1 MNVWTAVLSFAFC
14 ELLQQMEASLLNCI
28 PRKTVKHQSDS
39 KEFGKSGFSNFST
52 LLVNKET
59 DTLFIGAKEAVFAV
73 DMNDITREV
82 YSVYWFA
89 TEDRQL
95 ECIHRG
101 KDAIQCRNYI
111 LLLHKINDTTLY
123 VCGTNAFHPACD
135 SLVINNIEMHL
146 EGSNKESR
154 GKCPFDPTLKYS
166 SVFVDGALYS
176 ATYNNFLGTEPIIYR
191 GLENH
196 LRTEFK
202 TSWLNEPRFIHMDF
216 IQESKE
222 NADGDDDKIY
232 VFFTETAI
240 EFEFYE
246 KPLVSRIARV
256 CKGDL
261 GGKRLLQ
268 KRWTSFL
275 KASLI
280 CSLPESDFHFN
291 IVQDVF
297 LLKTG
302 NWRETV
308 FYGIFMQQWGKLDTT
323 AVCAYSMKTVQDVF
337 SKGKYKGLITMEN
350 SHVKWVMYR
359 GEVPVPRPGA
369 CIDNFARSIGYNT
382 SLDLPDKT
390 LQFVRD
396 HPLLDSALHPIG
408 GTPVLLKRG
417 SIYTKIVVD
426 RIIGLDKRAYD
437 VLFLTTDNGYLHKA
451 LNCDGDMFIVEE
463 LQLFQTPESVQSLKL
478 SAEKGV
484 LYLASSSRVVQVP
497 IAVCGRYQHCL
508 DCILSRDPYCAWSQ
522 NQNQCVSAVDYTNH
536 SEVLIQ
542 NIKSGDVSECPEV
555 DMPIQNVVVAAGHSS
570 QLRCSPLSNL
580 ASTLWLFNGKHLP
593 AEETKYL
600 LYHQGLL
607 VFNITEA
614 DTGRYDCQSVEKV
627 GGRELSITVES
638 YVLNLWSE
646 SLMSLVKGSSGWPQ
660 AETAPP
666 SFKSGSSNYRDPAHW
681 GTQNEKLLS
690 KIFISL
696 FAFLFFS
703 LLSWNFVKGLVCL
716 RSGIQEKSTNTIKID
731 SLGDPPLETEEPG
744 PRKQVTLTIKSSSS
758 LLPLV
763 VSSSEGTSKNA
774 GASNSR
780 AVKCPPCCPTALQTT
795 LVKECSK
802 V

>member
-1 MNVWTAVLSFAFC
+1 MNIWTTLLSFAFC
-14 ELLQQMEASLLNCI
+14 ELLQQMEASPLNFI
-28 PRKTVKHQSDS
+28 PRKTIKYQNDS

-59 DTLFIGAKEAVFAV
+59 DTLFIGAREAVFAV

-82 YSVYWFA
+82 DSVYWFA
-89 TEDRQL
+89 TKDRQL
-95 ECIHRG
+95 ECMHRG
-101 KDAIQCRNYI
+101 KDTIQCRNYI
-111 LLLHKINDTTLY
+111 LLLHKINGTTFY
-123 VCGTNAFHPACD
+123 VCGTNAFHPTCD
-135 SLVINNIEMHL
+135 SMVISNTEMHL
-146 EGSNKESR
+146 EGNNKESR

-176 ATYNNFLGTEPIIYR
+176 ATYNNFLGTEPIIFR
-191 GLENH
+191 GLKNH

-202 TSWLNEPRFIHMDF
+202 TSWLNEPRFVHMDF
-216 IQESKE
+216 LQESKG

-240 EFEFYE
+240 EFEFYK

-302 NWRETV
+302 NWRKTI

-323 AVCAYSMKTVQDVF
+323 AVCAYSMKAVQDVF
-337 SKGKYKGLITMEN
+337 SRGKYKGLITMEN
-350 SHVKWVMYR
+350 SHVKWVIYR

-369 CIDNFARSIGYNT
+369 CINNFARGIGYNT

-390 LQFVRD
+390 LQFARD

-408 GTPVLLKRG
+408 GMPVLLKRG

-437 VLFLTTDNGYLHKA
+437 VLFLVTDNGYLHKA

-463 LQLFQTPESVQSLKL
+463 LQLFQRPESVQSLKL
-478 SAEKGV
+478 SAEKGM

-497 IAVCGRYQHCL
+497 VAVCSRYQHCL
-508 DCILSRDPYCAWSQ
+508 DCILARDPYCAWSQ
-522 NQNQCVSAVDYTNH
+522 NQNQCVSVVDYT
-536 SEVLIQ
+536 SSSDAFIQ
-542 NIKSGDVSECPEV
+542 NIKSGDVSECPKVER
-555 DMPIQNVVVAAGHSS
+555 PIQNVLVATGHSS

-580 ASTLWLFNGKHLP
+580 ASTLWLFNGKHLQ
-593 AEETKYL
+593 AEETKYF

-614 DTGRYDCQSVEKV
+614 EAGRYDCQSVEKV

-638 YVLNLWSE
+638 YVLNLWTE
-646 SLMSLVKGSSGWPQ
+646 SLVSLVKGSSEWPQ
-660 AETAPP
+660 AETVPP
-666 SFKSGSSNYRDPAHW
+666 SFKSGSSKYRESAPW
-681 GTQNEKLLS
+681 GIQNEKLLS

-703 LLSWNFVKGLVCL
+703 LLSWNVAKGPVCL
-716 RSGIQEKSTNTIKID
+716 RSGIREKATNALKID
-731 SLGDPPLETEEPG
+731 SLGDPNLETEDPS
-744 PRKQVTLTIKSSSS
+744 PRKHLTLTIHNTSS
-758 LLPLV
+758 LIPLV
-763 VSSSEGTSKNA
+763 SSLEGTSKNA
-774 GASNSR
+774 SASNNM
-780 AVKCPPCCPTALQTT
+780 APKQPPHPSHSEGCCS
-795 LVKECSK
+795 EYCST

>member
-1 MNVWTAVLSFAFC
+1 M
-14 ELLQQMEASLLNCI
+14 
-28 PRKTVKHQSDS
+28 
-39 KEFGKSGFSNFST
+39 
-52 LLVNKET
+52 
-59 DTLFIGAKEAVFAV
+59 
-73 DMNDITREV
+73 
-82 YSVYWFA
+82 
-89 TEDRQL
+89 
-95 ECIHRG
+95 
-101 KDAIQCRNYI
+101 
-111 LLLHKINDTTLY
+111 
-123 VCGTNAFHPACD
+123 
-135 SLVINNIEMHL
+135 VINNTEMHL
-146 EGSNKESR
+146 EGNEKESR
-154 GKCPFDPTLKYS
+154 GKCPFDPTLEYS
-166 SVFVDGALYS
+166 SIFVDGALYS
-176 ATYNNFLGTEPIIYR
+176 ATYNNFLGTEPIIFR

-202 TSWLNEPRFIHMDF
+202 TSWLNEPRFVHMDL
-216 IQESKE
+216 IQESE
-222 NADGDDDKIY
+222 GNADGDDDKIY

-302 NWRETV
+302 NWRETI
-308 FYGIFMQQWGKLDTT
+308 FYGIFLQQWGKLDTT

-369 CIDNFARSIGYNT
+369 CINNFARSIGYNT
-382 SLDLPDKT
+382 SLNLPDKT

-408 GTPVLLKRG
+408 HMPVLLKRG

-437 VLFLTTDNGYLHKA
+437 VLFLATDNGYLHKA

-463 LQLFQTPESVQSLKL
+463 LQLFQTPESVHSLKL
-478 SAEKGV
+478 SAEKGI

-497 IAVCGRYQHCL
+497 VAVCGRYLHCV
-508 DCILSRDPYCAWSQ
+508 DCILARDPYCAWSQ

-542 NIKSGDVSECPEV
+542 NIKSGDVSECPGV
-555 DMPIQNVVVAAGHSS
+555 DRPIQNVVVAPGHSS
-570 QLRCSPLSNL
+570 HLRCLPLSNL
-580 ASTLWLFNGKHLP
+580 ASTLWLFNGKHLR
-593 AEETKYL
+593 AEETKHL

-614 DTGRYDCQSVEKV
+614 DAGRYDCQSVEKV

-638 YVLNLWSE
+638 YSLSLWSE
-646 SLMSLVKGSSGWPQ
+646 SLVSLVKGSSEWPR

-666 SFKSGSSNYRDPAHW
+666 NFKSGSSKYRDPAHW

-703 LLSWNFVKGLVCL
+703 LLSWNFVKGLACL
-716 RSGIQEKSTNTIKID
+716 RSGIRAKATNALKLD
-731 SLGDPPLETEEPG
+731 SLEDPPLETEEPG
-744 PRKQVTLTIKSSSS
+744 PGKRVNLTINSSSS
-758 LLPLV
+758 LMPLV
-763 VSSSEGTSKNA
+763 SPSSASTSKNA
-774 GASNSR
+774 SASNNR
-780 AVKCPPCCPTALQTT
+780 AVKHPPCCPAALKAT
-795 LVKECSK
+795 LVNECSK

>member
-1 MNVWTAVLSFAFC
+1 MNIWAALLAFAFC
-14 ELLQQMEASLLNCI
+14 ELIRQMEASLLSCI
-28 PRKTVKHQSDS
+28 PRKTINYQNDS

-52 LLVNKET
+52 FLVNKET
-59 DTLFIGAKEAVFAV
+59 ETLFIGARDAVFAV

-82 YSVYWFA
+82 
-89 TEDRQL
+89 
-95 ECIHRG
+95 
-101 KDAIQCRNYI
+101 
-111 LLLHKINDTTLY
+111 
-123 VCGTNAFHPACD
+123 D
-135 SLVINNIEMHL
+135 SVINNTEMHL
-146 EGSNKESR
+146 EGKEKESR
-154 GKCPFDPTLKYS
+154 GECPFDPTLKYS

-176 ATYNNFLGTEPIIYR
+176 ATYNNFLGTEPIIFR
-191 GLENH
+191 GLENR

-275 KASLI
+275 KATLI
-280 CSLPESDFHFN
+280 CSLPESDFYFN

-302 NWRETV
+302 NWRETI

-337 SKGKYKGLITMEN
+337 SKGKYKGLVTLEN
-350 SHVKWVMYR
+350 SYVKWVMYR

-396 HPLLDSALHPIG
+396 HPLLDTALHPIG
-408 GTPVLLKRG
+408 GIPVLLKRG
-417 SIYTKIVVD
+417 SIYTRIVVD
-426 RIIGLDKRAYD
+426 RIFGLDKKTYD
-437 VLFLTTDNGYLHKA
+437 VLFLVTDRGYLHKA

-478 SAEKGV
+478 SAEKGL
-484 LYLASSSRVVQVP
+484 LYLASSSRVIQVP
-497 IAVCGRYQHCL
+497 VAVCSRYQHCL
-508 DCILSRDPYCAWSQ
+508 DCLLARDPYCAWAQ
-522 NQNQCVSAVDYTNH
+522 NRSQCVSVVDHANN

-542 NIKSGDVSECPEV
+542 NIRNGDVSECPKV
-555 DMPIQNVVVAAGHSS
+555 DRPIQNVIVRAGDSS

-580 ASTLWLFNGKHLP
+580 ASTLWLFNGRHLQ

-607 VFNITEA
+607 VFNITKA
-614 DTGRYDCQSVEKV
+614 DAGRYDCQSVEKV
-627 GGRELSITVES
+627 NGRELFVTVES
-638 YVLNLWSE
+638 YILSLLSE
-646 SLMSLVKGSSGWPQ
+646 SLGKLVQGSSEWPQ
-660 AETAPP
+660 AETVSPR
-666 SFKSGSSNYRDPAHW
+666 FKSDSSKYRDLAH
-681 GTQNEKLLS
+681 GGARNEKILS
-690 KIFISL
+690 KIFIVL

-703 LLSWNFVKGLVCL
+703 LLFWNFTKGLACL
-716 RSGIQEKSTNTIKID
+716 QSWFQGKTRNTIKID
-731 SLGDPPLETEEPG
+731 NLGESPLETQESSPQ
-744 PRKQVTLTIKSSSS
+744 KQVNSFSS
-758 LLPLV
+758 LMPLV
-763 VSSSEGTSKNA
+763 ISSPDNTPKNSS
-774 GASNSR
+774 AST
-780 AVKCPPCCPTALQTT
+780 VGL
-795 LVKECSK
+795 
-802 V
+802 

>member
-1 MNVWTAVLSFAFC
+1 MNIWVALLAFAFC
-14 ELLQQMEASLLNCI
+14 KFLQQMEASPFSCI
-28 PRKTVKHQSDS
+28 PRKTIKYQNDS

-52 LLVNKET
+52 LLMNKET
-59 DTLFIGAKEAVFAV
+59 DTLFIGAREAVFAV
-73 DMNDITREV
+73 DLNDITREMD
-82 YSVYWFA
+82 S
-89 TEDRQL
+89 
-95 ECIHRG
+95 
-101 KDAIQCRNYI
+101 IQCRNYI
-111 LLLHKINDTTLY
+111 LLLHKINNTTLY

-135 SLVINNIEMHL
+135 SMVINNTEMHL
-146 EGSNKESR
+146 EGSDKESR

-176 ATYNNFLGTEPIIYR
+176 ATYNNFLGTEPVIFR

-202 TSWLNEPRFIHMDF
+202 TSWLNEPRFVHMDF
-216 IQESKE
+216 IQESRG
-222 NADGDDDKIY
+222 NTDGDDDKIY

-302 NWRETV
+302 DWRETI

-369 CIDNFARSIGYNT
+369 CINNFARSIGFNS

-390 LQFVRD
+390 LQFVRE
-396 HPLLDSALHPIG
+396 HPLLHSALHPIG
-408 GTPVLLKRG
+408 GVPVLLKRG
-417 SIYTKIVVD
+417 SVYTKIVVD
-426 RIIGLDKRAYD
+426 RRIGLDQRTYD
-437 VLFLTTDNGYLHKA
+437 VLFLATDNGYLHKA
-451 LNCDGDMFIVEE
+451 FNCDGNMFIVEE

-478 SAEKGV
+478 SAEKGM

-497 IAVCGRYQHCL
+497 VAVCSRHQHCL
-508 DCILSRDPYCAWSQ
+508 DCILARDPYCAWSQ
-522 NQNQCVSAVDYTNH
+522 KQSQCVSAVGYTNH

-542 NIKSGDVSECPEV
+542 NIKSGDISECPEV
-555 DMPIQNVVVAAGHSS
+555 DRPIQNVIVAAGQSS

-580 ASTLWLFNGKHLP
+580 ASTLWRFNGKRLR

-600 LYHQGLL
+600 LYRQGLL

-614 DTGRYDCQSVEKV
+614 DSGRYDCQSVEKV
-627 GGRELSITVES
+627 GGRELFTTVES

-646 SLMSLVKGSSGWPQ
+646 SLVSLVKGSSEWPQ

-666 SFKSGSSNYRDPAHW
+666 SFKSDSRRYRDPAPW
-681 GTQNEKLLS
+681 GAQNEKILS

-703 LLSWNFVKGLVCL
+703 LLSWNFVKGLACL
-716 RSGIQEKSTNTIKID
+716 RTTVQEKAPNTIKLD
-731 SLGDPPLETEEPG
+731 SLGELPLESEEPSH
-744 PRKQVTLTIKSSSS
+744 RKQATLAVNSSSS
-758 LLPLV
+758 LMPLV
-763 VSSSEGTSKNA
+763 LSSSEGDSRNA
-774 GASNSR
+774 SASNN
-780 AVKCPPCCPTALQTT
+780 AAPVQ
-795 LVKECSK
+795 
-802 V
+802 

>member
-1 MNVWTAVLSFAFC
+1 MNIWAAFLSFAFC
-14 ELLQQMEASLLNCI
+14 ELLQQMEANPRNCI
-28 PRKTVKHQSDS
+28 PRKTIKYQSDS
-39 KEFGKSGFSNFST
+39 KEFGRSGFSNFST

-59 DTLFIGAKEAVFAV
+59 DTLFVGAREAVFAV

-82 YSVYWFA
+82 DSVYWLA
-89 TEDRQL
+89 SEDRQL

-101 KDAIQCRNYI
+101 KDTVQCRNYI

-135 SLVINNIEMHL
+135 SMVINNTEMHL
-146 EGSNKESR
+146 EGNDKESR

-202 TSWLNEPRFIHMDF
+202 TSWLNEPRFVHMDF

-240 EFEFYE
+240 EFEFYD

-256 CKGDL
+256 CK
-261 GGKRLLQ
+261 
-268 KRWTSFL
+268 
-275 KASLI
+275 
-280 CSLPESDFHFN
+280 
-291 IVQDVF
+291 
-297 LLKTG
+297 
-302 NWRETV
+302 
-308 FYGIFMQQWGKLDTT
+308 
-323 AVCAYSMKTVQDVF
+323 
-337 SKGKYKGLITMEN
+337 
-350 SHVKWVMYR
+350 
-359 GEVPVPRPGA
+359 

-396 HPLLDSALHPIG
+396 HPLLDSVLHPIG
-408 GTPVLLKRG
+408 GVPVLLKRD

-426 RIIGLDKRAYD
+426 RIIGLDQRTYD

-478 SAEKGV
+478 SAEKGM

-508 DCILSRDPYCAWSQ
+508 DCILARDPYCAWSQ
-522 NQNQCVSAVDYTNH
+522 SQNQCVSAVDYTNH

-542 NIKSGDVSECPEV
+542 NIKSGNVSECPKI
-555 DMPIQNVVVAAGHSS
+555 DRPIQHVIVAAGHSS

-580 ASTLWLFNGKHLP
+580 ASTLWLFNGKDLP

-600 LYHQGLL
+600 LYRQGLL
-607 VFNITEA
+607 VFNVTEA

-627 GGRELSITVES
+627 GGRELFITMES
-638 YVLNLWSE
+638 YLLNLWSE
-646 SLMSLVKGSSGWPQ
+646 NLMTLVKGGSEWPQ

-666 SFKSGSSNYRDPAHW
+666 SFKSDSSKYRGSAHW

-703 LLSWNFVKGLVCL
+703 LLSWNFVKGFVCI
-716 RSGIQEKSTNTIKID
+716 RSGIREKATNAIKID

-744 PRKQVTLTIKSSSS
+744 PRKQVTLTVKSSSS
-758 LLPLV
+758 LMPL

-774 GASNSR
+774 SPSNSR
-780 AVKCPPCCPTALQTT
+780 AMKRPPCRPATLQIGV
-795 LVKECSK
+795 VKECSK